1 MRVTPRLSFPVL
13 RFGWLTAIVALGAVP
28 CLGQGLDQGLGQAAA
43 CPAVSGHSD
52 TPARVAYREGHY
64 SHAEDLYGQALN
76 QHPGDLLLSAEMVQ
90 TLLLEGEI
98 SRASSQ
104 VDKMLAGEPHSAVS
118 LTALA
123 EVQLRK
129 GEPWLAME
137 TLKAAAAA
145 DPCYARTHL
154 IRSRALGIDSMYAT
168 ERAEIQSAYDIDPA
182 DPDIRHAWLSIVSPA
197 NEIQGIDEGLATMKD
212 LDGETR
218 TKAQETMRSML
229 PLLTENSQTCKV
241 LPSVESAM
249 LPLLPLY
256 LDPKHVDGYRLEVQL
271 PQGKAKLQVDTAASG
286 IYITRA
292 LAEQNGLLAGPNDP
306 QGTVH
311 ADSVHIGP
319 LEFRDCTIGVSEAPF
334 AGKADGFIGTDIF
347 DSYLITLNQ
356 PQAKLV
362 LSPLPRRAGVL
373 PGDRFPAPELDDFT
387 PVYHRQQFLLVP
399 VMLNNKT
406 RKLFVLDT
414 GIRFSTMTSE
424 VAHSVSTTKVN
435 FTNSVQTVS
444 GSTLQVYR
452 DSFNLRFADLAL
464 EHQTHIL
471 EFDPSAIDQHAGI
484 QIAGML
490 GFDMLHSLVLHL
502 DYRDGLVKLESSD
515 TEPSPGRTNATVA
528 ASADAEEKMECPR
541 FEDRDLPT
549 DTTIEATVVSLLDS
563 GHLKPGKEVQAKIL
577 HDWQSAQCTLVAGS
591 YLYGHVTASERSKA
605 ADGSKLAIVFD
616 HGECY
621 GRPRS
626 EMSLKIIGLVA
637 PPDQYVGLHGVLP
650 AEVAGRGRQISRQI
664 VGEYDDNLNPGGPPH
679 TVHPGIVAGLPKIKL
694 DPVGGPACS
703 AILTSTE
710 PSVRLWSGSE
720 FILTM
725 LVGQ

>member
-1 MRVTPRLSFPVL
+1 MCATPRLSSPIL
-13 RFGWLTAIVALGAVP
+13 RIGWLAAIVALCAAPGF
-28 CLGQGLDQGLGQAAA
+28 GQAAV
-43 CPAVSGHSD
+43 CPAVPSHSD

-64 SHAEDLYGQALN
+64 SRAEDLYGQELN
-76 QHPGDLLLSAEMVQ
+76 QHPGDLQLSAEMVQ
-90 TLLLEGEI
+90 TLLREGEI

-104 VDKMLAGEPHSAVS
+104 ADKMLAGDPHSAVS
-118 LTALA
+118 FTALA

-145 DPCYARTHL
+145 DPCYARIHL
-154 IRSRALGIDSMYAT
+154 IRSRALGIDSMYAS
-168 ERAEIQSAYDIDPA
+168 ERAEIQSAYDIDPT
-182 DPDIRHAWLSIVSPA
+182 DPDIRRAWLGIVSPA
-197 NEIQGIDEGLATMKD
+197 HEIQGIDEGLTTMKD
-212 LDGETR
+212 LDAETR
-218 TKAQETMRSML
+218 KKAQETMQSML

-241 LPSVESAM
+241 LPSVESAT

-256 LDPKHVDGYRLEVQL
+256 LDPKHIDGYRLEVQL

-292 LAEQNGLLAGPNDP
+292 LAEQNGLQPGPNDP

-356 PQAKLV
+356 PQTKLV
-362 LSPLPRRAGVL
+362 LGPLPKQASAI
-373 PGDRFPAPELDDFT
+373 PGDRLPAPELHDYT
-387 PVYHRQQFLLVP
+387 PVYHRQQYLLVP
-399 VMLNNKT
+399 VMLNGKA
-406 RKLFVLDT
+406 RRLFMLDT

-424 VAHSVSTTKVN
+424 VAHSVSTTKIN

-452 DSFNLRFADLAL
+452 DSFNLQIADLAL
-464 EHQTHIL
+464 NHQSHIL

-490 GFDMLHSLVLHL
+490 GFDMLHSLILHL
-502 DYRDGLVKLESSD
+502 DYRDGLVKLESPD
-515 TEPSPGRTNATVA
+515 VELSPRHTNATTS
-528 ASADAEEKMECPR
+528 ASADADEKMECPR

-549 DTTIEATVVSLLDS
+549 DTTIEATVGSVLDS
-563 GHLKPGKEVQAKIL
+563 THLKPGKEVQVKVL
-577 HDWQSAQCTLVAGS
+577 HDWQSAQCTLASGS
-591 YLYGHVTASERSKA
+591 ILYGHVTASESSKTA
-605 ADGSKLAIVFD
+605 AGSKLAMVID
-616 HGECY
+616 HGECK
-621 GRPRS
+621 GHPENQVS
-626 EMSLKIIGLVA
+626 FKIIGLVA
-637 PPDQYVGLHGVLP
+637 PPDQVASIHNVLP
-650 AEVAGRGRQISRQI
+650 AKVAGRGRQISGQI
-664 VGEYDDNLNPGGPPH
+664 VGSYDDNLNPGGPPH
-679 TVHPGIVAGLPKIKL
+679 SVHPGIVSGFPKTKL

-703 AILTSTE
+703 ALITSTE
-710 PSVRLWSGSE
+710 PSVQLGPGSE
-720 FILTM
+720 FILTT
-725 LVGQ
+725 LVRH

>member
-1 MRVTPRLSFPVL
+1 MRVTSWLLFSIL
-13 RFGWLTAIVALGAVP
+13 RIGSLTALVALGADP
-28 CLGQGLDQGLGQAAA
+28 GLGQAAA
-43 CPAVSGHSD
+43 CPAVPSHPD
-52 TPARVAYREGHY
+52 TPARVAYSESHY
-64 SHAEDLYGQALN
+64 SRAEDLYGQELN
-76 QHPGDLLLSAEMVQ
+76 QHPGDLQLSAEMVK
-90 TLLLEGEI
+90 TLLAEGEI

-104 VDKMLAGEPHSAVS
+104 VDKMLAGDPHSAIS

-123 EVQLRK
+123 ELQLRK
-129 GEPWLAME
+129 GEPWLALE
-137 TLKAAAAA
+137 TLKAAKAA
-145 DPCYARTHL
+145 DPCYARIHL
-154 IRSRALGIDSMYAT
+154 IRSRALRIDSMYAS
-168 ERAEIQSAYDIDPA
+168 ERAEIQSAYDIDPT

-197 NEIQGIDEGLATMKD
+197 QEIKGIDEGLATMKD
-212 LDGETR
+212 LDAETR
-218 TKAQETMRSML
+218 KKAQETMRSML

-241 LPSVESAM
+241 LPGVESAT

-271 PQGKAKLQVDTAASG
+271 PQSKVKLQVDTAASG

-292 LAEQNGLLAGPNDP
+292 LAEQNGLQTGLNDP

-319 LEFRDCTIGVSEAPF
+319 LEFRDCTIGVSETPF

-362 LSPLPRRAGVL
+362 LGPLPRQAGVMA
-373 PGDRFPAPELDDFT
+373 GDRFPAPELHDFT
-387 PVYHRQQFLLVP
+387 PVYHRQQYLLVP
-399 VMLNNKT
+399 VMLNGKT
-406 RKLFVLDT
+406 RRLFMLDT

-452 DSFNLRFADLAL
+452 DSFNMQIADLAL
-464 EHQTHIL
+464 NHQSHIL

-490 GFDMLHSLVLHL
+490 GFDMLHSLILHL
-502 DYRDGLVKLESSD
+502 DYRDGLVKLESPD
-515 TEPSPGRTNATVA
+515 ADLAPGHTNAAMV
-528 ASADAEEKMECPR
+528 ASADNDEKMACPR

-549 DTTIEATVVSLLDS
+549 NTTIEAKVITPLDS
-563 GHLKPGKEVQAKIL
+563 GHLKPGKDVQLKVI
-577 HDWQSAQCTLVAGS
+577 HDWQSVQCTLAAGS
-591 YLYGHVTASERSKA
+591 ILYGHITASESSKTP
-605 ADGSKLAIVFD
+605 DGSKLAMVFD
-616 HGECY
+616 HGECE
-621 GRPRS
+621 GHPKS

-637 PPDQYVGLHGVLP
+637 PPDQYVGIHSVLP
-650 AEVAGRGRQISRQI
+650 AEVAGAGRQISNQI

-679 TVHPGIVAGLPKIKL
+679 TVHPGIVFGFPKTKL

-703 AILTSTE
+703 AMITTSE
-710 PSVRLWSGSE
+710 PSVRVWSGSE

-725 LVGQ
+725 LAGQ